1 MMGVATGIT
10 PTRGWMMAT
19 TDDSGTPDEVPWW
32 KVKWP
37 QLQPFKKGD
46 PRINRTKP
54 GPGRP
59 PQDYLRRLQY
69 LEPKALDTIE
79 RVLRG
84 GGLPALRAAVEVLQR
99 LHPTPTDEMG
109 SVLRIIIDDD
119 GAPEVLEVQSTRA
132 LPEPADDKGE

>member
-1 MMGVATGIT
+1 
-10 PTRGWMMAT
+10 MMAT

-37 QLQPFKKGD
+37 QLKPFEKGD
-46 PRINRTKP
+46 PRINRTKG

-59 PQDYLRRLQY
+59 PQDYLKRLQY

-84 GGLPALRAAVEVLQR
+84 TGLPALRAAVEVLQR
-99 LHPTPTDEMG
+99 LHPTPEDEAG
-109 SVLRIIIDDD
+109 GVSLRIIIDDD
-119 GAPEVLEVQSTRA
+119 GLEPGKVLEVVTPA
-132 LPEPADDKGE
+132 LPSTTEDDTGEET